1 VNLQGLLRA
10 RSLTE
15 GESGKFFLQA
25 LPFREVFR
33 FAKFTRKFEKLLRLL
48 GFPGA

>member
-1 VNLQGLLRA
+1 V

-15 GESGKFFLQA
+15 GESREFLLQA

-33 FAKFTRKFEKLLRLL
+33 LAKFANKFEKLLRLL
-48 GFPGA
+48 GFSDV